1 MALIGLHL
9 KFIFT
14 SYDITLPLR
23 TFGILEYF
31 RSSIFRLDCSVVLM
45 AVKIKWPIYQA
56 PEPLSHTCTKFLLL
70 YLLSVTVSTLA
81 YLAPP
86 LGDLE
91 ECVTPAPHMCTGK
104 AVSCSF
110 KRGNSAYFL
119 LFFFLPLSVSPS
131 FPFPLFLP
139 FPQYNS
145 SCVFYLPGV
154 SVSHLLWDTLNPLR
168 YLSCG
173 IISLVPH
180 DSADSPGT
188 PPPSSLAVWGVLGPW
203 SLHQPLSLF

>member
-70 YLLSVTVSTLA
+70 YFSATVSTLA

-104 AVSCSF
+104 AVSCPF
-110 KRGNSAYFL
+110 KRRNSAYFH
-119 LFFFLPLSVSPS
+119 LFFFLPLSFPPFPSPS
-131 FPFPLFLP
+131 SFHFPNTTPLVYSICMVCLSLTFCGTP
-139 FPQYNS
+139 WTCWGP
-145 SCVFYLPGV
+145 
-154 SVSHLLWDTLNPLR
+154 SHAVLYHWYRMIQQTLLD
-168 YLSCG
+168 
-173 IISLVPH
+173 
-180 DSADSPGT
+180 T